1 MTVLC
6 TYMQNAQSTPAT
18 RLRPKTSSAITEPA
32 PTRAYFGI
40 GNALANNSPRS
51 YVSIVSGIHI
61 AGKYSTPRHMQVV
74 SG

>member
-18 RLRPKTSSAITEPA
+18 RLRPKTSLATTEPA

-40 GNALANNSPRS
+40 SNARANNGPD
-51 YVSIVSGIHI
+51 
-61 AGKYSTPRHMQVV
+61 PM
-74 SG
+74 